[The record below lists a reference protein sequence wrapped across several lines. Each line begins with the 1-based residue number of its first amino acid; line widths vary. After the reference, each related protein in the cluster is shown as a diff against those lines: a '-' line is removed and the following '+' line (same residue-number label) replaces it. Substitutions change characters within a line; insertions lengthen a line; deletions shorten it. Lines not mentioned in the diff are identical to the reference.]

1 MTLKQLEAFYWAA
14 TCASFAVAAERL
26 HLSVSS
32 LSKRIG
38 ELEEDLG
45 LPLFDRSGHRA
56 SLTPA
61 GDRLVPQARELLAA
75 ADRIRASMAARDEL
89 AGRCRFGVGELS
101 ALTWL
106 PALIGRVRQAY
117 PSLAL
122 EPYVDVGQV
131 LERKVADGELDFAII
146 AGRSSRAGIAS
157 MPVGEARFVW
167 VAAPRAIGE
176 ATQMTPELLRH
187 CPLVSLPEGAGT
199 TRLLESWLPAL
210 THAEQR
216 LHCNNWG
223 AIVGMLVE
231 GTGIGL
237 LPVDWAR
244 ALEADG
250 SLRILASE
258 PAPAPLPYSF
268 QYRRDDNRALVEKM
282 RTEVMRSVD
291 FAAPCRLP

>member
-14 TCASFAVAAERL
+14 TCASFAVAAQRL

-32 LSKRIG
+32 LSKRIA

-45 LPLFDRSGHRA
+45 QPLFDRGGHRA
-56 SLTPA
+56 ALTSA
-61 GDRLVPQARELLAA
+61 GDRLLPQARQLLAA
-75 ADRIRASMAARDEL
+75 ADRIRASMGARDEL

-106 PALIGRVRQAY
+106 PSLIGRVRQRY

-131 LERKVADGELDFAII
+131 LERKVADGELDFAVI
-146 AGRSSRAGIAS
+146 AGRSSRAGIVS
-157 MPVGEARFVW
+157 TPVGEARFVW
-167 VAAPRAIGE
+167 AGAPRAVGE
-176 ATQMTPELLRH
+176 ATQVTPALLQR

-199 TRLLESWLPAL
+199 TQLLQTWLRTL
-210 THAEQR
+210 TEAQQR

-231 GTGIGL
+231 GTGVGL
-237 LPVDWAR
+237 LPLHWAQ
-244 ALEADG
+244 ALAREG
-250 SLRILASE
+250 SLRILASD
-258 PAPAPLPYSF
+258 PAPGVLPYAF
-268 QYRRDDNRALVEKM
+268 QCRGDDNRVLVEKM
-282 RTEVMRSVD
+282 RAEVIGAVD
-291 FAAPCRLP
+291 FSAPCRLP

>member
-14 TCASFAVAAERL
+14 TCASFAVAAQRL

-32 LSKRIG
+32 LSKRIA

-45 LPLFDRSGHRA
+45 QVLFDRSGHRA
-56 SLTPA
+56 ALTAA
-61 GDRLVPQARELLAA
+61 GDRLVPQARELLGA
-75 ADRIRASMAARDEL
+75 ADRIRASMAVRDAL

-106 PALIGRVRQAY
+106 PALIGRVRQDY

-131 LERKVADGELDFAII
+131 LERKVADGELDFAVI

-157 MPVGEARFVW
+157 VPVGEARFVW
-167 VAAPRAIGE
+167 VGAPRAVGQ
-176 ATQMTPELLRH
+176 ATHVTPELLH
-187 CPLVSLPEGAGT
+187 QCPLVSLPEGAGT
-199 TRLLESWLPAL
+199 SRLLQAWQGTL
-210 THAEQR
+210 AEAEHR

-231 GTGIGL
+231 GTGVGL
-237 LPVDWAR
+237 LPVHWAQ
-244 ALEADG
+244 ALEQEG
-250 SLRILASE
+250 TLRILASD
-258 PAPAPLPYSF
+258 PAPGALPYAF
-268 QYRRDDNRALVEKM
+268 QYRRDDSRVLVEKM
-282 RTEVMRSVD
+282 RTEVMRAVD
-291 FAAPCRLP
+291 FSARCRLP